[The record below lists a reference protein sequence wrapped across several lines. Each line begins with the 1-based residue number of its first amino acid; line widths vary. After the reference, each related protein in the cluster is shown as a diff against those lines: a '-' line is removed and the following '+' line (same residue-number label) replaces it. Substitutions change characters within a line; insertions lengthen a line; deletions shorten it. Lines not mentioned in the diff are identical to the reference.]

1 MDQTTVL
8 VLVLVGVLIVGF
20 VLYQRQQAE
29 LAAARARTSAAGQI
43 GAGVGSL
50 LSGILGAAGVS

>member
-1 MDQTTVL
+1 MEQSTIIVL
-8 VLVLVGVLIVGF
+8 VVVALAIVAF
-20 VLYQRQQAE
+20 MAYQRQQAQIAQAA
-29 LAAARARTSAAGQI
+29 LANAPRNQI

>member
-8 VLVLVGVLIVGF
+8 VLVLVGVLVAGF
-20 VLYQRQQAE
+20 FMYQRQQAE
-29 LAAARARTSAAGQI
+29 LAAARQRTSAAGQI